1 MVNKVV
7 LVGRLGK
14 DPEVRHLSD
23 TSSVCNFPLA
33 TNESY
38 KDRQGNRVDQ
48 TEWHNITIW
57 RPGLVGVAEKY
68 LQKGKLIYL
77 EGKLKTRAWDDKE
90 GNKRYTTEV
99 HVDQLQM
106 LERSQDAS
114 SSMAPQSNAGMSAN
128 PPQGSP
134 SATDSTVSNTPKVDD
149 DLPF

>member
-23 TSSVCNFPLA
+23 TSSVCNFTLA

-77 EGKLKTRAWDDKE
+77 EGKLKTRAWDDKD

-106 LERSQDAS
+106 LERSQDS
-114 SSMAPQSNAGMSAN
+114 SPAMTPQNTVTSSNSSQGGQSIIDSPASNA
-128 PPQGSP
+128 
-134 SATDSTVSNTPKVDD
+134 PKVDD

>member
-23 TSSVCNFPLA
+23 TSSVCNFTLA

-106 LERSQDAS
+106 LERSQDS
-114 SSMAPQSNAGMSAN
+114 SPAMTPQNTVTSSNSSQGGQSIIDSPASNA
-128 PPQGSP
+128 
-134 SATDSTVSNTPKVDD
+134 PKVDD

>member
-23 TSSVCNFPLA
+23 TSSVCNFTLA

-68 LQKGKLIYL
+68 LQKGSSFTLK
-77 EGKLKTRAWDDKE
+77 GKLKTRAWDDKE

-106 LERSQDAS
+106 LERSQDAG
-114 SSMAPQSNAGMSAN
+114 SSMAPQSNALCQPTPS
-128 PPQGSP
+128 QGSP
-134 SATDSTVSNTPKVDD
+134 STTDSTVSNTPKVDD

>member
-23 TSSVCNFPLA
+23 TSSVCNFTLD

-77 EGKLKTRAWDDKE
+77 EGKLKTRAWDDKD
-90 GNKRYTTEV
+90 GNK
-99 HVDQLQM
+99 
-106 LERSQDAS
+106 S
-114 SSMAPQSNAGMSAN
+114 
-128 PPQGSP
+128 
-134 SATDSTVSNTPKVDD
+134 
-149 DLPF
+149 

>member
-23 TSSVCNFPLA
+23 TSSVCNFTLA

-77 EGKLKTRAWDDKE
+77 EGKLKTRAWDDKD

-106 LERSQDAS
+106 LERSQDS
-114 SSMAPQSNAGMSAN
+114 SPAMTPQNTVTSSNSSQGGQSMIDSPAPNA
-128 PPQGSP
+128 
-134 SATDSTVSNTPKVDD
+134 PKVDD

>member
-7 LVGRLGK
+7 LIGRLGK

-23 TSSVCNFPLA
+23 TSSVCNFTLA

-106 LERSQDAS
+106 LERSQDAGS
-114 SSMAPQSNAGMSAN
+114 SIAPQSNAGMSGN
-128 PPQGSP
+128 SPQGNP
-134 SATDSTVSNTPKVDD
+134 TTTNSTVSNAPQVDD

>member
-23 TSSVCNFPLA
+23 TSAVCNFTLA

-106 LERSQDAS
+106 LERSQDS
-114 SSMAPQSNAGMSAN
+114 SAPMAPQNNAAVPSNNTSGGQSMTDSAASNA
-128 PPQGSP
+128 PQ
-134 SATDSTVSNTPKVDD
+134 VDD

>member
-23 TSSVCNFPLA
+23 TSSVCNFTLA

-114 SSMAPQSNAGMSAN
+114 SSMAPQSNASMSAN
-128 PPQGSP
+128 SSQGSP

>member
-23 TSSVCNFPLA
+23 TSSVCNFTLA

-106 LERSQDAS
+106 LERSQDS
-114 SSMAPQSNAGMSAN
+114 SPAMTPQNTVTSINSSQGGQSMIDSPASNA
-128 PPQGSP
+128 
-134 SATDSTVSNTPKVDD
+134 PKVDD

>member
-23 TSSVCNFPLA
+23 TSSVCNFTLA

-77 EGKLKTRAWDDKE
+77 EGKLKTRAWDDKD

-106 LERSQDAS
+106 LERSQDS
-114 SSMAPQSNAGMSAN
+114 SPAMTPQNTVTSSNSSQGGQSIIDSPVSNA
-128 PPQGSP
+128 
-134 SATDSTVSNTPKVDD
+134 PKVDD

>member
-23 TSSVCNFPLA
+23 TSAVCNFTLA

-106 LERSQDAS
+106 LERSQDSNAP
-114 SSMAPQSNAGMSAN
+114 MAPQNNAAVPSNNTPRGQSMTDSAASNA
-128 PPQGSP
+128 PQ
-134 SATDSTVSNTPKVDD
+134 VDD